1 MIPTTEIKT
10 IPASK
15 AHSLQKRV
23 ILYCKDVGMHKDL
36 SELSVEFFC
45 SESRRKRTFRME
57 SDPADCQ

>member
-1 MIPTTEIKT
+1 MIPTAEIKT

-36 SELSVEFFC
+36 SELNVGLFC
-45 SESRRKRTFRME
+45 NDDKSLKAE
-57 SDPADCQ
+57 